1 MARTS
6 SQMLERCYEN
16 DDWETGFGE
25 AEELTP
31 AFPAR
36 RLSGALHRYYTV
48 LLIDRNVLTC

>member
-1 MARTS
+1 
-6 SQMLERCYEN
+6 MLERCYEN